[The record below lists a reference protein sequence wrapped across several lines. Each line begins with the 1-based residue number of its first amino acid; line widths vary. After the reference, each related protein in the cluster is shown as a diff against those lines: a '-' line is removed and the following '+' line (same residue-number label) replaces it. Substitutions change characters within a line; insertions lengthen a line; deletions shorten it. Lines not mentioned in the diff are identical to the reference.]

1 MLEEILGSL
10 RIIEEYD
17 LNENKT
23 TELGIPEENMLIV
36 LVLAWVE
43 TIQVIIPKSMVSDS
57 EWFDGDW
64 TKFKDWW
71 REIYLFLKSNRVIVT
86 NDKIIAVLV

>member
-1 MLEEILGSL
+1 MLEEILGLL
-10 RIIEEYD
+10 RIIEEYA

-57 EWFDGDW
+57 EWFDGD
-64 TKFKDWW
+64 
-71 REIYLFLKSNRVIVT
+71 
-86 NDKIIAVLV
+86 

>member
-1 MLEEILGSL
+1 MLKEILGSL

-57 EWFDGDW
+57 EWFDGD
-64 TKFKDWW
+64 
-71 REIYLFLKSNRVIVT
+71 
-86 NDKIIAVLV
+86 